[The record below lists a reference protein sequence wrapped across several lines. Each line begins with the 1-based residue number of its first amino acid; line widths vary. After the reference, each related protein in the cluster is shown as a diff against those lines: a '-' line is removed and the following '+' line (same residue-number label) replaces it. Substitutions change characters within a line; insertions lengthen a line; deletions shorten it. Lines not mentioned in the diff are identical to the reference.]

1 VGLFKKRAVAGNG
14 NGATK
19 IFFCSDVHGS
29 NVCFR
34 KFINA
39 AKFYGANTLIL
50 GGDVTGKMVIPIARQ
65 TNGDYLT
72 SFAGQEMRFT
82 SGDELASFVKRVE
95 NMGFYPKVMDEE
107 EFQRLKAS
115 PEAQDELFRELVL
128 GRLREWVEY
137 AEDKLAGS
145 SIPVYAAP
153 GNDDFFEVDEVLA
166 SGERIK
172 LIEMQVQ
179 PLGDDY
185 QIATSGWTNPTP
197 WNTERECSEEE
208 LEQRLEGMF
217 EHVEDMDKCV
227 FNLHVPPHNS
237 TIDMCP
243 KLDSDMRVTY
253 DLGNPVMAPAGS
265 TAVRAAIER
274 HQPLL
279 SLHGHIH
286 EGRGEAQI
294 GRTVCLN
301 PGSVYSEG
309 VLNGLLITLQGAKVQ
324 DYQFTQ
330 G

>member
-1 VGLFKKRAVAGNG
+1 VTGNG
-14 NGATK
+14 SSATK

-29 NVCFR
+29 TVCFR

-39 AKFYGANTLIL
+39 AQFYGADTLIL
-50 GGDVTGKMVIPIARQ
+50 GGDVTGKMVVPIARQ
-65 TNGDYLT
+65 AGGDYLT
-72 SFAGQEMRFT
+72 SFSGQEMRF
-82 SGDELASFVKRVE
+82 SSADELASFTKRVT
-95 NMGFYPKVMDEE
+95 NMGFYPKVMDED
-107 EFQRLKAS
+107 EFQAIRAS
-115 PEAQDELFRELVL
+115 PEKQDGLFREVVL
-128 GRLREWVEY
+128 ERLREWVEY
-137 AEDKLAGS
+137 ADEKLAGS
-145 SIPVYAAP
+145 DIPVFAAP
-153 GNDDFFEVDEVLA
+153 GNDDFFEVDEVLG

-179 PLGDDY
+179 SLGNGY
-185 QIATSGWTNPTP
+185 EIATSGWTNPTP

-208 LEQRLEGMF
+208 LAERLEGMLAQL
-217 EHVEDMDKCV
+217 EDMDRAV
-227 FNLHVPPHNS
+227 FNLHVPPHDAK
-237 TIDMCP
+237 IDLCP
-243 KLDSDMRVTY
+243 KLDSEMRVEY

-274 HQPLL
+274 HQPIL

-309 VLNGLLITLQGAKVQ
+309 ILIGILVTLEGSKVQ

>member
-1 VGLFKKRAVAGNG
+1 MGLFKKRGADGG
-14 NGATK
+14 GRGATK
-19 IFFCSDVHGS
+19 IFFCTDVHGS
-29 NVCFR
+29 TVCFR

-50 GGDVTGKMVIPIARQ
+50 GGDVTGKMVVPIARQ
-65 TNGDYLT
+65 GNGDMLT
-72 SFAGQEMRFT
+72 AFAGRELRFT
-82 SGDELASFVKRVE
+82 SSDELESFTKRVQ
-95 NMGFYPKVMDEE
+95 NMGFYPKVMEE
-107 EFQRLKAS
+107 DEFQRLKAS
-115 PEAQDELFRELVL
+115 PEAQDDLFHELVL
-128 GRLREWVEY
+128 ERLREWVEY
-137 AEDKLAGS
+137 ADEKLAGTDV
-145 SIPVYAAP
+145 PVYAAP

-166 SGERIK
+166 SGERIR

-179 PLGDDY
+179 PLGDEY

-197 WNTERECSEEE
+197 WNTERECSEDE
-208 LEQRLEGMF
+208 LGRRLEAMF
-217 EHVEDMDKCV
+217 EQVEDMDRCV
-227 FNLHVPPHNS
+227 FNLHVPPHDS
-237 TIDMCP
+237 KIDLCP
-243 KLDSDMRVTY
+243 KLDADMRVTY

-279 SLHGHIH
+279 GLHGHIH

-309 VLNGLLITLQGAKVQ
+309 VLNGLLITLQGAKVR